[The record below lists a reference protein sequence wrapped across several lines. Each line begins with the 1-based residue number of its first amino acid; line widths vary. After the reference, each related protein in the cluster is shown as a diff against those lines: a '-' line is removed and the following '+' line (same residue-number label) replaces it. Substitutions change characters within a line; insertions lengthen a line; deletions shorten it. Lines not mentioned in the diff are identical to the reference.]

1 MTPKQPSGNKPFN
14 AARKRPAVARFVR
27 LPEVMQLCGL
37 SRSSIYQKM
46 ADGSFPAQIKISM
59 RSVAWLEG
67 DVIDWIE
74 AQC

>member
-1 MTPKQPSGNKPFN
+1 MPQKQPSGNQPFN
-14 AARKRPAVARFVR
+14 AARKRPEGARFVR

-67 DVIDWIE
+67 DLIDWIE
-74 AQC
+74 AKC

>member
-1 MTPKQPSGNKPFN
+1 MTPMQPSGVQTFN
-14 AARKRPAVARFVR
+14 AARKRPEGARFVR

-46 ADGSFPAQIKISM
+46 ADGSFPAQIKISV

-67 DVIDWIE
+67 DLMAWIE

>member
-1 MTPKQPSGNKPFN
+1 MTQKQPFST
-14 AARKRPAVARFVR
+14 ARKLPEVARFVR
-27 LPEVMQLCGL
+27 LPEVMQRCGL

-46 ADGSFPAQIKISM
+46 ADGSFPAQIKISK

-67 DVIDWIE
+67 DLIDWIE